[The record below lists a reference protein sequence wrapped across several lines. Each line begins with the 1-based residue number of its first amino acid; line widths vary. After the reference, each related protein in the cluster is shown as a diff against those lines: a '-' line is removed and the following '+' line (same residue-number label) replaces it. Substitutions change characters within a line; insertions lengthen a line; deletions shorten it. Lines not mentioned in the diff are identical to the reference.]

1 MMSVLHAA
9 TDIFYCFPESINLAK
24 ISDRNCHQQKIRQN
38 QRTSKEKPKRR
49 EGMQALKIG
58 QPHNEQMPWVT
69 LICPDGGVASP
80 SGASH
85 EPQCTQTLKLYL

>member
-1 MMSVLHAA
+1 
-9 TDIFYCFPESINLAK
+9 
-24 ISDRNCHQQKIRQN
+24 
-38 QRTSKEKPKRR
+38 
-49 EGMQALKIG
+49 MQALKIG